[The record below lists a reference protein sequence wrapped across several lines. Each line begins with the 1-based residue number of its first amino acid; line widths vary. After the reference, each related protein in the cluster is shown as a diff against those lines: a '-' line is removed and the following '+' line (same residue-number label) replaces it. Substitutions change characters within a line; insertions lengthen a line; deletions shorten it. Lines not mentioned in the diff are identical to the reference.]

1 MKILASDFDKTLYI
15 QDSKSFEKN
24 IDTIK
29 KFISDGNI
37 FIIITGRSYFNIKVL
52 LNKYSIPYSYLICE
66 DGAKIYDSNDYCIS
80 TVMIDPSIVNKI
92 ISTVDDHLYNYLLDD
107 GYNYTNNIND
117 CVKIAIPYDN
127 FDDACLLLEEIKNNV
142 SVEGYI
148 SDKHINI
155 NSSGVN
161 KCNALK
167 RIMNIEKFNYNDIHV
182 IGDDINDLE
191 MIQHFN
197 GVVMSEHNSILDDL
211 NKKNY
216 DYLYMYIEELCK
228 N

>member
-15 QDSKSFEKN
+15 QDLESFEKN
-24 IDTIK
+24 INTIK

-92 ISTVDDHLYNYLLDD
+92 ISIVDDHLYNYLLDD

-127 FDDACLLLEEIKNNV
+127 FDDACLLLEEIKNAIG
-142 SVEGYI
+142 GYI
-148 SDKHINI
+148 
-155 NSSGVN
+155 
-161 KCNALK
+161 
-167 RIMNIEKFNYNDIHV
+167 E
-182 IGDDINDLE
+182 
-191 MIQHFN
+191 N
-197 GVVMSEHNSILDDL
+197 G
-211 NKKNY
+211 
-216 DYLYMYIEELCK
+216 LYERA
-228 N
+228 

>member
-15 QDSKSFEKN
+15 QDLESFEKN
-24 IDTIK
+24 INTIK

-92 ISTVDDHLYNYLLDD
+92 ISIVDDHLYNYLLDD

-167 RIMNIEKFNYNDIHV
+167 RIINIESFNYNDVYV

-191 MIQHFN
+191 MIEHFN
-197 GVVMSEHNSILDDL
+197 GVVMSQHNTILDDL

-216 DYLYMYIEELCK
+216 DHLYIYIEELCK
-228 N
+228 K

>member
-15 QDSKSFEKN
+15 QDLESFEKN
-24 IDTIK
+24 INTIK

-80 TVMIDPSIVNKI
+80 TVMIDPSILNKI
-92 ISTVDDHLYNYLLDD
+92 ISIVDDHLYNYLLDD

-167 RIMNIEKFNYNDIHV
+167 RIINIESFNYNDVYV

-191 MIQHFN
+191 MIEHFN
-197 GVVMSEHNSILDDL
+197 GVVMSQHNTILDDL

-216 DYLYMYIEELCK
+216 DHLYIYIEELCK
-228 N
+228 K